1 MRRRI
6 ARPLD
11 WLIAGL
17 IEGPMIDQEAL
28 DALINATAD
37 LEQENGDASDR
48 ATNVTAESPPVTE

>member
-6 ARPLD
+6 ARTLD

-28 DALINATAD
+28 DALINAAAD
-37 LEQENGDASDR
+37 VEEKADASDR
-48 ATNVTAESPPVTE
+48 ATNVTAESPHVTK